1 MGNKAD
7 YILRQ
12 PQLLYG
18 INRLLNLR
26 LLTIE
31 SMAGLLVSN
40 CVTTLVQAV
49 FRRIQGFLHSNALWT
64 FSSSMGE
71 EVTAKPRRKVSTLH
85 VLREPKR
92 KGRGA
97 AKIIHK

>member
-26 LLTIE
+26 LVAVE
-31 SMAGLLVSN
+31 LVSR
-40 CVTTLVQAV
+40 CLTKLVQAV
-49 FRRIQGFLHSNALWT
+49 LRRIQGFLHSNAL
-64 FSSSMGE
+64 
-71 EVTAKPRRKVSTLH
+71 
-85 VLREPKR
+85 
-92 KGRGA
+92 
-97 AKIIHK
+97 